1 MDMSNSTEV
10 LKRLD
15 NIYKEVK
22 ELSAEVIRLRVVN
35 ESHKEVSIKNTA
47 DIELLKADVQV
58 FKGGLG
64 VIRLTVT
71 LCCSSLIAF
80 LAWIVISYISTQGQI
95 SDIKQ
100 RVALLESAT
109 KAVKYNYP

>member
-15 NIYKEVK
+15 GIYRKVE

-35 ESHKEVSIKNTA
+35 ESHKEVSSKNTT
-47 DIELLKADVQV
+47 DIEILKADAQV

-64 VIRLTVT
+64 VIRLMIT
-71 LCCSSLIAF
+71 LCCSSLIGF
-80 LAWIVISYISTQGQI
+80 LAWLVISYISTQGQI

-109 KAVKYNYP
+109 KTVEHNRP

>member
-1 MDMSNSTEV
+1 MDVSNSTEV

-15 NIYKEVK
+15 GIYRKVE

-35 ESHKEVSIKNTA
+35 ESHKEVSIKNTT
-47 DIELLKADVQV
+47 DIEILKADAQV

-64 VIRLTVT
+64 VIRLMIT
-71 LCCSSLIAF
+71 LCCSSLLAF
-80 LAWIVISYISTQGQI
+80 LAWLVISYISTQGQI
-95 SDIKQ
+95 SDMKQ

-109 KAVKYNYP
+109 KAVKHTHP

>member
-1 MDMSNSTEV
+1 MNIDSTEV

-15 NIYKEVK
+15 GIYNKVD

-35 ESHKEVSIKNTA
+35 ESHKEVSVKNTT
-47 DIELLKADVQV
+47 DIETLKADTQV

-64 VIRLTVT
+64 VIRLMIT
-71 LCCSSLIAF
+71 LCCSSLIGF
-80 LAWIVISYISTQGQI
+80 IAWLVISYISTQGQI

-100 RVALLESAT
+100 RVALLETAT
-109 KAVKYNYP
+109 KTVEHNRP